1 MDNLINLELEIS
13 NINSLD
19 NVLFIDYL
27 NKTDNSI
34 LHERVELNDE
44 YYLNIYESFIKD
56 VPVFISDKHKQI
68 MKHINFVKIN
78 KDKELSIKSL
88 EIFFSN
94 SENATK
100 FLNYIRTRKETILA
114 EKSKWTVKND

>member
-1 MDNLINLELEIS
+1 MNNLSNLELEIS

-27 NKTDNSI
+27 NKTDNSV
-34 LHERVELNDE
+34 LQERVELNDE
-44 YYLNIYESFIKD
+44 YYLNIYDSFIKD

-78 KDKELSIKSL
+78 KDKEISIKSL
-88 EIFFSN
+88 ENFFSN

-100 FLNYIRTRKETILA
+100 FLKYIRTRKDIILA
-114 EKSKWTVKND
+114 EKSKWTVKK